1 MKLEHGRNCHALGK
15 VGDAGCTCGLRY
27 RIELQ
32 TEREMHN
39 AWRKRAEEAEA
50 KLVGLHALQP
60 RAIGLATQ
68 VDQALALV
76 PQSADG
82 VEVAAGDM
90 LMLGPEISDL
100 LREIG
105 GLPAFQR

>member
-1 MKLEHGRNCHALGK
+1 MSEKH
-15 VGDAGCTCGLRY
+15 VT
-27 RIELQ
+27 ILQ
-32 TEREMHN
+32 QE
-39 AWRKRAEEAEA
+39 
-50 KLVGLHALQP
+50 
-60 RAIGLATQ
+60 RAIQLAQ
-68 VDQALALV
+68 AIDQALALV

-90 LMLGPEISDL
+90 LVLAPDISDF